1 MPNSKEAPK
10 TQTVRVCLTGGGTAG
25 HVTPHFA
32 LLKGIKD
39 RGWDVFYVGSKGL
52 EKPLVEAQ
60 GIPFYTIAAGKL
72 RRYLSVENIVDA
84 FRIGLGVLQATKLL
98 AQKKPDVVFSK
109 GGFVAVPVAV
119 AAWFLKIPVVSHES
133 DLTPGLANR
142 LIAPFAK
149 KILFTFPETKK
160 YLPPSSVRVGT
171 PIRAELLRGN
181 AKDGLALCGF
191 SPDDPLPT
199 ILVMGGSQGA
209 QRVNEA
215 LLAILPWLLE
225 KARVIHLTGKGKQLS
240 FRHPRYKSFEFVNTE
255 LSDLYALSDFVIS
268 RAGANSIFE
277 ILAVKK
283 PMLLIPLEIASRG
296 DQVLN
301 AMSFAKAGWAT
312 VLREQNLDSESLKKA
327 IDHLLTTGDQIR
339 SAQKSYD
346 AGNTPDEILSI
357 LSTAATR
364 SKDL

>member
-1 MPNSKEAPK
+1 MPSPKGAPN
-10 TQTVRVCLTGGGTAG
+10 TQPVRVCLTGGGTAG

-39 RGWDVFYVGSKGL
+39 RGWDVFYVGSRGL

-72 RRYLSVENIVDA
+72 RRYLSAENFLDV
-84 FRIGLGVLQATKLL
+84 FRIGLGIVQAFKLL

-160 YLPPSSVRVGT
+160 YLPPSSVQVGT
-171 PIRAELLRGN
+171 PIRSELLRGS
-181 AKDGLALCGF
+181 AKDGLSLCGF
-191 SPDDPLPT
+191 SPDDQTPT

-215 LLAILPWLLE
+215 LGAILPWLVE
-225 KARVIHLTGKGKQLS
+225 RSKVIHLTGKGKQLN
-240 FRHPRYKSFEFVNTE
+240 FRHPRYKSFEFVSSE

-312 VLREQNLDSESLKKA
+312 VLREQNLDPETLKKA
-327 IDHLLTTGDQIR
+327 IEHLFAISDEIR
-339 SAQKSYD
+339 ESQKSYD
-346 AGNTPDEILSI
+346 AGNTPEEILGI
-357 LSTAATR
+357 LSKAAKRDQT
-364 SKDL
+364 L